1 MKILVTGAAGQLG
14 RALVPALAEH
24 EVVALGSRELDV
36 GDLEAVRGA
45 LQRLRPELVANCAAW
60 NQVDGAESDPY
71 AAFRTNA
78 VGPRNLAL
86 VTRDL
91 GAALLHVSSDY
102 VFDGRAGRPYCEY
115 DAPNPLS
122 EYGRS
127 KLAGEEAVRTFNS
140 RHYVVRTAWLYAAW
154 GRNFA
159 LTMREQAAKGEV
171 RVVAD
176 QFGSP
181 TYVPPL
187 ARALAELVETEA
199 WGTYHLAAGGQ
210 ASWFDLCRA
219 LYATLGIDAVV
230 HPVATEDFPR
240 PAPRPRFAPLVTVQS
255 PRILLPPWEEGVAEL
270 ARDLRAGG
278 QEG

>member
-1 MKILVTGAAGQLG
+1 VKVLITGAAGQLG
-14 RALVPALAEH
+14 RALAPALAEH

-45 LQRLRPELVANCAAW
+45 LQRLCPELVANCAAW
-60 NQVDGAESDPY
+60 NDVDGAESEPQ

-86 VTRDL
+86 ATREL

-102 VFDGRAGRPYCEY
+102 VFDGRAGRPYCEF

-122 EYGRS
+122 VYGRS
-127 KLAGEEAVRTFNS
+127 KLAGEEQVRTFNP
-140 RHYVVRTAWLYAAW
+140 RHYVVRSAWLYAAW

-159 LTMREQAAKGEV
+159 LTMRERAAGGDV

-181 TYVPPL
+181 TYVPFL

-210 ASWFDLCRA
+210 ASWFELCRA
-219 LYATLGIDAVV
+219 LFEALGLEAGV
-230 HPVATEDFPR
+230 HPVATEAFPR
-240 PAPRPRFAPLVTVQS
+240 PAPRPRFAPLATVQS
-255 PRILLPPWEEGVAEL
+255 PRILLPPWEEGVRAF
-270 ARDLRAGG
+270 ARDVKAEAG
-278 QEG
+278 